1 MTPLKILYICTHN
14 RCRSVLSE
22 AITNQLAVVDSNSSG
37 EEGKQS
43 GQPKLIAKSAGS
55 TPAGE
60 VHPLT
65 LHYLQQ
71 AGYPLQ
77 GLSSNA
83 WDDADYMAGFQPDVL
98 ITVCDNAAGET
109 CPVWLGRVP
118 GLTKLHW
125 GLADPSKDTGD
136 EAQTKANFEQA
147 ITTIEQRVSQL
158 LTIAE
163 LPEAD
168 RKSALLQLVK

>member
-22 AITNQLAVVDSNSSG
+22 AITNQLAIEDSQQG
-37 EEGKQS
+37 EGSEE
-43 GQPKLIAKSAGS
+43 PKLIAKSAGS

-65 LHYLQQ
+65 LYYLKQ
-71 AGYPLQ
+71 AGYSTQ

-83 WDDADYMAGFQPDVL
+83 WDDTAYMGDFKPDVL
-98 ITVCDNAAGET
+98 VTVCDNAAGET
-109 CPVWLGRVP
+109 CPIWLGSLP

-125 GLADPSKDTGD
+125 GLADPSKNT
-136 EAQTKANFEQA
+136 ENEQQTKANFQQA
-147 ITTIEQRVSQL
+147 IATIEQRVSQL
-158 LTIAE
+158 LAIAD
-163 LPEAD
+163 LPQSQ
-168 RKSALLQLVK
+168 RKQTLLDLVE

>member
-22 AITNQLAVVDSNSSG
+22 AITNQLATEDSKDKKGNA
-37 EEGKQS
+37 
-43 GQPKLIAKSAGS
+43 QPKLIAKSAGS

-65 LHYLQQ
+65 LRYLEQ
-71 AGYPLQ
+71 AGYSTQ

-83 WDDADYMAGFQPDVL
+83 WDDQAYMGDFEPDVL

-109 CPVWLGRVP
+109 CPIWLGSLP

-125 GLADPSKDTGD
+125 GLADPSSNTED
-136 EAQTKANFEQA
+136 EQQTKENFQQA
-147 ITTIEQRVSQL
+147 IATIEQRVSQL
-158 LTIAE
+158 LAIAD
-163 LPEAD
+163 LPEVQ
-168 RKSALLQLVK
+168 RRQALLDLIK

>member
-22 AITNQLAVVDSNSSG
+22 AISNQLAVKDSKEG
-37 EEGKQS
+37 EGS
-43 GQPKLIAKSAGS
+43 DGPKLIAKSAGS

-71 AGYPLQ
+71 AGYSTQ

-83 WDDADYMAGFQPDVL
+83 WDDTAYMGDFEPDLL

-109 CPVWLGRVP
+109 CPIWLGNLP

-125 GLADPSKDTGD
+125 GLADPSKHTDD
-136 EAQTKANFEQA
+136 EQQTKQNFQQA
-147 ITTIEQRVSQL
+147 IATIEQRVSQL
-158 LTIAE
+158 LAIAD
-163 LPEAD
+163 LPQAHQ
-168 RKSALLQLVK
+168 KQALLDLVD